1 MRINEHKK
9 NGCDKVMDF
18 ERNPFELKLYPPL
31 RKMVEGV
38 YIVKGG
44 NSLEY
49 WAKENALS
57 KPKNSHPSIALVLKP
72 VQMYKHN
79 RKKEKTASLEIRNEV
94 QKDFIIVHKK
104 CLTKHGG
111 QTFKQVLKPKRI
123 LECLDLLKPITRE
136 KL

>member
-1 MRINEHKK
+1 M
-9 NGCDKVMDF
+9 
-18 ERNPFELKLYPPL
+18 
-31 RKMVEGV
+31 

-44 NSLEY
+44 NILEY

-72 VQMYKHN
+72 VQMYKN
-79 RKKEKTASLEIRNEV
+79 KRKKEKIASLEICNEV
-94 QKDFIIVHKK
+94 QKDFIDVHKK
-104 CLTKHGG
+104 CFTKHGG

-123 LECLDLLKPITRE
+123 LECLDPSKPITWE